1 MNISYA
7 YPKPIRKKQVRRALK
22 TITRYLFIFASF
34 ITLTLNAIVGG
45 SAWSLVVV
53 YSMYFAWTSFID
65 TDLVEYN
72 IVSQSI
78 KFISNSCIILILL
91 SIIYNIT
98 PLIENVVP
106 YIVIASV
113 IAMTILYLSDM
124 ERQKR
129 NLFPILLFIFVT
141 IIAASVYVINPSY
154 NDWEMP
160 VMGIMSLSFLIL
172 CLMSLRGEFLRELQK
187 RFHLS

>member
-1 MNISYA
+1 MNIKYT
-7 YPKPIRKKQVRRALK
+7 YPKPKRKKQIRRTLK
-22 TITRYLFIFASF
+22 IITRYLFIFAGF
-34 ITLTLNAIVGG
+34 VTLTLNTIIGG

-53 YSMYFAWTSFID
+53 YSMYFAWNSFIN

-72 IVSQSI
+72 LISQSI
-78 KFISNSCIILILL
+78 KFISNSCILLILL
-91 SIIYNIT
+91 SIIYDVS

-106 YIVIASV
+106 YIAITSV
-113 IAMTILYLSDM
+113 IIMTILYLSDM

-129 NLFPILLFIFVT
+129 NLFPILLFVIVT
-141 IIAASVYVINPSY
+141 VIAAGIYVITPSY

-172 CLMSLRGEFLRELQK
+172 CLMSLRGEFLRELHK
-187 RFHLS
+187 RFHL

>member
-1 MNISYA
+1 MNINYT
-7 YPKPIRKKQVRRALK
+7 YPKPKRKKQIRRSLK
-22 TITRYLFIFASF
+22 IVTRYLFIFSGF

-53 YSMYFAWTSFID
+53 YSMYFAWNSFIN

-72 IVSQSI
+72 LISQSI
-78 KFISNSCIILILL
+78 KFIANSCILLILL
-91 SIIYNIT
+91 SIIYKVT

-106 YIVIASV
+106 YIAITSV
-113 IAMTILYLSDM
+113 IVMSILYLSDM

-129 NLFPILLFIFVT
+129 NLFPILLFVFVT
-141 IIAASVYVINPSY
+141 VVAAGIYVITPTY

-172 CLMSLRGEFLRELQK
+172 CLMSLRGEFLRELRK
-187 RFHLS
+187 RFHL